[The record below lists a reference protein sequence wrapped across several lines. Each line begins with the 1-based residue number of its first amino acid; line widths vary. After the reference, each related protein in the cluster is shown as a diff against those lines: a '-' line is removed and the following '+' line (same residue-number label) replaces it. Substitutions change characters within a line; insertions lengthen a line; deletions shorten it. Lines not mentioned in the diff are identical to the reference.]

1 MWQGVVLDRPRW
13 RSYYPLIVA
22 ALVGVGCTPRL
33 TSIAPVDL
41 VPLPAD
47 SAAGWAREFRPAVPL
62 HYELRWRFEN
72 RQGRSA
78 GRAAVRYAP
87 PDTVRFDYRG
97 PFGRSGSAVV
107 VGGEAVWAEPEGDF
121 RSLIPVAPV
130 FWAALGIPLPPPVGA
145 SALGRDGPLRRAWR
159 YVDGNEAID
168 FIYLREQSRLLAELR
183 RDDRIAGVA
192 DVELAAASRAP
203 VGAVM
208 RFPGDGSRL
217 SFSVTSIDTVGSHP
231 PETWRKEP

>member
-1 MWQGVVLDRPRW
+1 MLDRSRW
-13 RSYYPLIVA
+13 RSYYPLVVA
-22 ALVGVGCTPRL
+22 ALVGAGCTPRL

-41 VPLPAD
+41 VPIPAD
-47 SAAGWAREFRPAVPL
+47 SAAGWARAFRPAAPL
-62 HYELRWRFEN
+62 QYELRWRFEN

-78 GRAAVRYAP
+78 GRATVRYAP

-130 FWAALGIPLPPPVGA
+130 FWAALGVTLPPPAEAMVY
-145 SALGRDGPLRRAWR
+145 GRDGPRRRAWR

-168 FIYLREQSRLLAELR
+168 FIHLREQSRFLAELR

-208 RFPGDGSRL
+208 RFPADGSRL
-217 SFSVTSIDTVGSHP
+217 SFTVTSIDTVASHP
-231 PETWRKEP
+231 PETWIREP